1 MSEQA
6 SKRVSPLR
14 LGVAALLAG
23 VPIGVLGG
31 AFLLTLRQ
39 VDAWRQRLSGIDVAG
54 PIPGWPL
61 WMLGG
66 ALATALAA
74 WLARRFAPQTAQAG
88 AAYRTAPHSEVPM
101 APAAGVA
108 VNFGGTALAVGAG
121 LAVGPERP
129 ATQIGAVIG
138 HAVGALTRLPA
149 QEADLLTAAAKGA
162 GIATA
167 FNAPLG
173 CAAYSVETMIRR
185 ANLRITLLTL
195 GVGAIAVAV
204 ARLLVGPYPNF
215 RVEGLGYAGFFELV
229 LYFALGTCV
238 ALVAALQAPTITAT
252 VRLLALPRIPYT
264 ARGALVGA
272 AIGLLAWFAPVTVGP
287 GTPLAQSVI
296 DGHFGAAM
304 LALILIAR
312 FVLGPISIAAG
323 TPGGFFTPML
333 TLGAVIGAILGGFVD
348 SLPGTSITPAAF
360 AVVGMGAALATA
372 TRAPFTGVL
381 LTVETTG
388 AFPLLLPMTVAVVG
402 AAFVTHALQ
411 SPSLDRALSKPG

>member
-1 MSEQA
+1 
-6 SKRVSPLR
+6 
-14 LGVAALLAG
+14 
-23 VPIGVLGG
+23 
-31 AFLLTLRQ
+31 
-39 VDAWRQRLSGIDVAG
+39 
-54 PIPGWPL
+54 
-61 WMLGG
+61 MLGG

-74 WLARRFAPQTAQAG
+74 WLARRFAPQTAQAR
-88 AAYRTAPHSEVPM
+88 AAYRLAPPTEVPT
-101 APAAGVA
+101 APAATVA
-108 VNFGGTALAVGAG
+108 VNYGGTALAVGTG
-121 LAVGPERP
+121 LALGPERP
-129 ATQIGAVIG
+129 AMQIGAVIG
-138 HAVGALTRLPA
+138 QAVGVVTRLSA
-149 QEADLLTAAAKGA
+149 EEADLLMAAAKGA

-195 GVGAIAVAV
+195 GVGATAVAV

-229 LYFALGTCV
+229 LYLALGACV
-238 ALVAALQAPTITAT
+238 ALVAALQVPTIAAT

-272 AIGLLAWFAPVTVGP
+272 AIGLLTWFAPVTVGP

-296 DGHFGAAM
+296 DGHFGASM
-304 LALILIAR
+304 LALILITR

-333 TLGAVIGAILGGFVD
+333 TLGAVVGAILGGFVD
-348 SLPGTSITPAAF
+348 GIPGTSITPAAF
-360 AVVGMGAALATA
+360 AIVGMGAALATA
-372 TRAPFTGVL
+372 TRVPFTGVL
-381 LTVETTG
+381 LTIETTG
-388 AFPLLLPMTVAVVG
+388 AFPLLLPMTVAVFG

-411 SPSLDRALSKPG
+411 TPSLGRALGEPG